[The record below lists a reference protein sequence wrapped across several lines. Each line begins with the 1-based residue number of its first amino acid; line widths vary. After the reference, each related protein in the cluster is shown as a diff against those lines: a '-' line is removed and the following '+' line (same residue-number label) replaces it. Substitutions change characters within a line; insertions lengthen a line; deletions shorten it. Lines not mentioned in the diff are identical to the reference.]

1 MDSNIWFGLAAG
13 AVAAIIP
20 AGATRFGLIRS
31 HKRLIAMGLAV
42 LAGAAGTL
50 LSGSTDGQDF
60 LQAAGAALAASQ
72 AIFALALTRLG
83 PTASAPPGG

>member
-1 MDSNIWFGLAAG
+1 MDNTIWYGLAAG
-13 AVAAIIP
+13 IVAAIVQ

-31 HKRLIAMGLAV
+31 YKRLIAMGLALV
-42 LAGAAGTL
+42 AGAIGTL
-50 LSGSTDGQDF
+50 LSGSTNGQDF

-83 PTASAPPGG
+83 PAAGAPGG